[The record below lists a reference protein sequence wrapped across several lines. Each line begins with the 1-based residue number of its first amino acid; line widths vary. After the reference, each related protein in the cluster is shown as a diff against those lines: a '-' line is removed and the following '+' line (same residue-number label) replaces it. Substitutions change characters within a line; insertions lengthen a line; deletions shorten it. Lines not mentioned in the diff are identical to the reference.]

1 VTDPSLLTPANFLMP
16 ASSVEPLVI
25 HVRSEALTMAVVNRD
40 SVANLDAEWDKI
52 GVYVLLWPIAADGSY
67 TAYVG
72 KVGQSTLRKR
82 LYQHDRSKEGWTR
95 ALLVRRD
102 TSDGFNSA
110 ETGWLEGRITDVLAL
125 APLATPINRPDKDES
140 LPQYEREALDRA
152 IRPIAAVMRVLGA
165 SPDTPDQA
173 PPVKTRRRPRTYS
186 ETLSDLIEGG
196 FLHVGARLRSLYTGT
211 DAAATVVDGGKLEVS
226 GTVFDTPSGAAVH
239 LRGRETNGWDF
250 WGAPSGDGSLIALSE
265 LRRRLREEGARESH
279 RTVGSPNLN
288 DESTRSRP
296 TPNAVSLAD
305 LIAADL
311 LAADAELVASS
322 RGAQHVARLSGSEID
337 LNGRCYPSLSA
348 AAVAITGKPTNGW
361 SFWRVEHDGKSV
373 PLAKLRAALQP
384 AAVEPAAAE
393 PAVTIEE

>member
-1 VTDPSLLTPANFLMP
+1 VPEPSSLTPANFLMP
-16 ASSVEPLVI
+16 ASSAEPLVI
-25 HVRSEALTMAVVNRD
+25 HVRSEALTMAVVNREGIPR
-40 SVANLDAEWDKI
+40 LDAAWDQI

-110 ETGWLEGRITDVLAL
+110 ETGWLEGRLTDVLTL

-152 IRPIAAVMRVLGA
+152 IRPIAAVLRVLGA

-173 PPVKTRRRPRTYS
+173 PPAKKRRTPRTYS

-196 FLHVGARLRSLYTGT
+196 FLHVGARLRSLYTGW
-211 DAAATVVDGGKLEVS
+211 DEVATVVNGGKVEV
-226 GTVFDTPSGAAVH
+226 GGRTFDTPSGAGVH
-239 LRGRETNGWDF
+239 VRGKETNGWDF

-265 LRRRLREEGARESH
+265 LRRRLREEGPRETKQSG
-279 RTVGSPNLN
+279 TAAAVGATSLDVSASPK
-288 DESTRSRP
+288 P
-296 TPNAVSLAD
+296 VVNATSAVD
-305 LIAADL
+305 LVTAGL
-311 LAADAELVASS
+311 LSADAELVAQSQ
-322 RGAQHVARLSGSEID
+322 GKHHVARLRGGEIE
-337 LNGRCYPSLSA
+337 LNGQRYPSLAA

-361 SFWRVEHDGKSV
+361 SFWRVKHDGKNV
-373 PLAKLRAALQP
+373 PLAKLRSALHAAP
-384 AAVEPAAAE
+384 AEAAA
-393 PAVTIEE
+393 ADEE